1 MLDLVIAGAIF
12 AIGALLAYGGRPLY
26 GQVTL
31 AVGFVGGAGLYY
43 AYAAETAG
51 EPSILVALLAG
62 IVGAVAFG
70 FVQFLA
76 LVGVGFLAGLM
87 LAALLGVA
95 SEIVLVL
102 FGLAGVAVALL
113 VAGYVVVLATAGIG
127 AFLIAHAV
135 AAWPETGLEA
145 VATAEPSATAFWLV
159 FATGV
164 LVQLGLLQRGRDPLR
179 ENSRPRAET

>member
-1 MLDLVIAGAIF
+1 MLDLALVVALF

-43 AYAAETAG
+43 AYAAGTAG
-51 EPSILVALLAG
+51 EPSVLVALLAG

-70 FVQFLA
+70 FVQFVA
-76 LVGVGFLAGLM
+76 LVGVGFLAGLA
-87 LAALLGVA
+87 LAALLGFT
-95 SEIVLVL
+95 SELVHIL
-102 FGLAGVAVALL
+102 FGLAGVAAALL
-113 VAGYVVVLATAGIG
+113 FAGYVVVLATAGIG

-135 AAWPETGLEA
+135 AVWPETGLGA
-145 VATAEPSATAFWLV
+145 VAAAEPSATAFWFV
-159 FATGV
+159 FATGI
-164 LVQLGLLQRGRDPLR
+164 LVQLGLLRRGRDPLR

>member
-1 MLDLVIAGAIF
+1 MLDLALVVALF

-43 AYAAETAG
+43 AVETAG

-70 FVQFLA
+70 FVQFVA
-76 LVGVGFLAGLM
+76 LVGVGFLAGLA
-87 LAALLGVA
+87 LAALLGFT
-95 SEIVLVL
+95 SELVHIL
-102 FGLAGVAVALL
+102 FGLAGVAAALL
-113 VAGYVVVLATAGIG
+113 FAGYVVVLATAGIG

-135 AAWPETGLEA
+135 AVWPETGLGA
-145 VATAEPSATAFWLV
+145 VAAAEPSATAFWFV
-159 FATGV
+159 FATGI
-164 LVQLGLLQRGRDPLR
+164 LVQLGLLRRGRDPLR